1 MNRGFYLAATAM
13 LIHERRL
20 NSVSHNL
27 ANLRTQGFKREEM
40 IVGTFNEVLSF
51 RLDAQGKTLIG
62 STENLQAVSEI
73 AHYFDQANITST
85 QKPLDFAIMGEGFF
99 EVVSNGQRFYT
110 RKGSFMIDAQGYLAL
125 QNGQR
130 IQGENGDI
138 FINHDRI
145 VVNDYGMIFD
155 QNGQFIDRI
164 NIVSTE
170 DYSSLIKQP
179 NGLFSSG
186 VPLELMN
193 TRLLQGSIEGS
204 NVDMTQELTKMMEIQ
219 RNFQSVANALKLIDR
234 LNERA
239 ANEIARI

>member
-27 ANLRTQGFKREEM
+27 ANLRTHGFKREEM
-40 IVGTFNEVLSF
+40 TVGTFNEVLSF

-73 AHYFDQANITST
+73 AHYFDQASITST
-85 QKPLDFAIMGEGFF
+85 QNPLDFAIMGEGFF
-99 EVVSNGQRFYT
+99 EVVSNGQQLYT
-110 RKGSFMIDAQGYLAL
+110 RNGSFMIDSQGYLAL

-130 IQGENGDI
+130 VQGENGDI

-145 VVNDYGMIFD
+145 VVNDYGMIYD
-155 QNGQFIDRI
+155 QNGQFIDRLR
-164 NIVSTE
+164 IVSTQ
-170 DYSSLIKQP
+170 DYRSLVKQP
-179 NGLFSSG
+179 NGLFSSE
-186 VPLELMN
+186 VPLEFID
-193 TRLLQGSIEGS
+193 TPLLQGSIEGS

-239 ANEIARI
+239 ANEIARL

>member
-27 ANLRTQGFKREEM
+27 ANLRTHGFKREEM
-40 IVGTFNEVLSF
+40 TVGTFNEVLSF

-73 AHYFDQANITST
+73 AHYFDQASITST
-85 QKPLDFAIMGEGFF
+85 QNPLDFAIMGEGFF
-99 EVVSNGQRFYT
+99 EVVSNGQQLYT
-110 RKGSFMIDAQGYLAL
+110 RNGSFMIDSQGYLAL

-130 IQGENGDI
+130 VQGENGDI

-164 NIVSTE
+164 RIVSTQ
-170 DYSSLIKQP
+170 DYRSLVKQP
-179 NGLFSSG
+179 NGLFSSD
-186 VPLELMN
+186 VPLEFID
-193 TRLLQGSIEGS
+193 TPLLQGSIEGS

-239 ANEIARI
+239 ANEIARL

>member
-27 ANLRTQGFKREEM
+27 ANLRTHGFKREEM
-40 IVGTFNEVLSF
+40 MVGTFNEVLSF

-73 AHYFDQANITST
+73 AHYFDQASITST
-85 QKPLDFAIMGEGFF
+85 QNPLDFAIMGEGFF
-99 EVVSNGQRFYT
+99 EVVSNGQQLYT
-110 RKGSFMIDAQGYLAL
+110 RNGSFMIDSQGYLAL
-125 QNGQR
+125 QNGAR

-145 VVNDYGMIFD
+145 VVNDYGMIYD

-164 NIVSTE
+164 RIVSTQ
-170 DYSSLIKQP
+170 DYRSLVKQP
-179 NGLFSSG
+179 NGLFSSE
-186 VPLELMN
+186 VSLEFID
-193 TRLLQGSIEGS
+193 TPLLQGSIEGS

-239 ANEIARI
+239 ANEIARL

>member
-1 MNRGFYLAATAM
+1 VNRGFYLAATAM

-27 ANLRTQGFKREEM
+27 ANLRTHGFKREEM
-40 IVGTFNEVLSF
+40 TVGTFNEVLSF

-73 AHYFDQANITST
+73 AHYFDQASITST
-85 QKPLDFAIMGEGFF
+85 QNPLDFAIMGEGFF
-99 EVVSNGQRFYT
+99 EVVSNGQQLYT
-110 RKGSFMIDAQGYLAL
+110 RNGSFMIDSQGYLAL

-130 IQGENGDI
+130 VQGENGDI

-164 NIVSTE
+164 RIVSTQ
-170 DYSSLIKQP
+170 DYRSLVKQP
-179 NGLFSSG
+179 NGLFSSD
-186 VPLELMN
+186 VPLEFID
-193 TRLLQGSIEGS
+193 TPLLQGSIEGS

-239 ANEIARI
+239 ANEIARL